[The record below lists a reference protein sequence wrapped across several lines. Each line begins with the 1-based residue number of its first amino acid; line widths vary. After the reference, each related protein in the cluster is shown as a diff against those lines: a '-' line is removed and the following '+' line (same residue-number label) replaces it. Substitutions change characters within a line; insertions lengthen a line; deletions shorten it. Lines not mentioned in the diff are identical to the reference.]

1 MISKSHP
8 LANWIK
14 CNGNTYATTLQRVK
28 DDSQVKAKTDPSFSG
43 ITPETNHWFWN
54 EQLPQLCNEEFYR
67 KQVEVE
73 IEELDMKAAN
83 IERAMRNQMDTWEVE
98 KNTYERKSE
107 KLKEILLESKKKL
120 NLQES

>member
-14 CNGNTYATTLQRVK
+14 CNGNTYAITLQRVK
-28 DDSQVKAKTDPSFSG
+28 DDSQAKAKTDPSFSG

-98 KNTYERKSE
+98 KNTYEIKSE